1 MCLESINY
9 LLKTENNV
17 LYSYIIK
24 MEEINN
30 NVKEEMFWFEF
41 DGNKVKFL
49 WNLLEPSIASWVF
62 LMYERMKK
70 KCYERNRAVK
80 ANRNTQKAIK
90 EVTAHM
96 QRQKQQLREIVDKME
111 LLKAENK
118 AMANYIN
125 THK

>member
-1 MCLESINY
+1 MEIF
-9 LLKTENNV
+9 NV
-17 LYSYIIK
+17 NPAFIAQ
-24 MEEINN
+24 

-41 DGNKVKFL
+41 DGNNVLFEWKQL
-49 WNLLEPSIASWVF
+49 DPAIASGVF
-62 LMYERMKK
+62 LMYQRVKK
-70 KCYERNRAVK
+70 KCNERNRADK

-96 QRQKQQLREIVDKME
+96 QRQKQQLREIVDKMG

>member
-41 DGNKVKFL
+41 DDNKVKFL

-70 KCYERNRAVK
+70 KCHERNRADK

-90 EVTAHM
+90 AVTAHM
-96 QRQKQQLREIVDKME
+96 QRQKQQLRYIVDKME

>member
-1 MCLESINY
+1 M
-9 LLKTENNV
+9 KHQT
-17 LYSYIIK
+17 
-24 MEEINN
+24 
-30 NVKEEMFWFEF
+30 
-41 DGNKVKFL
+41 
-49 WNLLEPSIASWVF
+49 
-62 LMYERMKK
+62 MKK
-70 KCYERNRAVK
+70 KCYERNRADK

>member
-17 LYSYIIK
+17 LYYYIIK
-24 MEEINN
+24 MEEIN

-70 KCYERNRAVK
+70 KCSERNRADK